1 MDFTISDEHEQF
13 ATNLRRYFAERHPVS
28 ESRRLF
34 DSPAGFEPRAW
45 RTLADELG
53 AQGLA
58 VPERYGGSGF
68 GYEELAM
75 VFEAAGECLASLPL
89 LSTSGLAT
97 PVLVESGDETA
108 QQRYLPR
115 IAAGELV
122 ATLALSE
129 GAAGLDRRT
138 TVVTAERHG
147 DRYELR
153 GEARFVIDGAT
164 ADLVLVPAM
173 TDDGLSVFAVDAPD
187 ATVKATPL
195 VTLDL
200 TRRQADL
207 AFDRTPATLVGPEGE
222 AEGLLGHC
230 LRLAVV
236 MLASEQIGGA
246 GRVLEMS
253 SEYAKVRYQFGRPI
267 GSFQA
272 IKHKCADML
281 VQVETAR
288 SAAFYARR
296 VAVRDPEE
304 LPVAAS
310 LAKAYC
316 SDAYLFCTAQ
326 NIQVHGGT
334 GFTWDNDAH
343 LYFRRA
349 KSTSML
355 LGTPTYHRLS
365 LARQVGM
372 CAGMPSQSSGRP
384 GIVS

>member
-1 MDFTISDEHEQF
+1 
-13 ATNLRRYFAERHPVS
+13 
-28 ESRRLF
+28 LF
-34 DSPAGFEPRAW
+34 DSPDGYERTSW
-45 RTLADELG
+45 RNLADELG
-53 AQGLA
+53 APGLA
-58 VPERYGGSGF
+58 VPERHGGSGF

-97 PVLVESGDETA
+97 PVLVESGDEVA
-108 QQRYLPR
+108 QQRYLRR

-129 GAAGLDRRT
+129 GAAGLVGGST
-138 TVVTAERHG
+138 AVTAERHG
-147 DRYELR
+147 ERYELS

-173 TDDGLSVFAVDAPD
+173 TDGGFSLFAVDAPD
-187 ATVKATPL
+187 ETVTATPL

-207 AFDRTPATLVGPEGE
+207 AFDRTAATLIGPEGQ
-222 AEGLLGHC
+222 AEELLLHC

-296 VAVRDPEE
+296 VTSEDPKE

-316 SDAYLFCTAQ
+316 SDAYLFCAAQ
-326 NIQVHGGT
+326 NIQVHGGI
-334 GFTWDNDAH
+334 GFTWDHDAH

-355 LGTPTYHRLS
+355 LGTATDHRLS

-372 CAGMPSQSSGRP
+372 
-384 GIVS
+384 

>member
-1 MDFTISDEHEQF
+1 VDFTISDEHARF
-13 ATNLRRYFAERHPVS
+13 ADNLRRYFADRHPVS
-28 ESRRLF
+28 EARRLF
-34 DSPAGFEPRAW
+34 DSPEGYERTAW
-45 RTLADELG
+45 RNLADELG
-53 AQGLA
+53 APGLA
-58 VPERYGGSGF
+58 VPERHGGSGF

-89 LSTSGLAT
+89 LSTCGLAT
-97 PVLVESGDETA
+97 PALVESGDEPA
-108 QQRYLPR
+108 QQKYLPR

-122 ATLALSE
+122 ATLALTQGASGLDE
-129 GAAGLDRRT
+129 GAT
-138 TVVTAERHG
+138 EVTAERHG
-147 DRYELR
+147 ERYELS

-173 TDDGLSVFAVDAPD
+173 TDAGLSLFAVDAPD
-187 ATVKATPL
+187 ETLTATPL

-207 AFDRTPATLVGPEGE
+207 IFDRTPAALVGPAGG
-222 AEGLLGHC
+222 AEKFLLHC

-236 MLASEQIGGA
+236 LLASEQIGGA

-288 SAAFYARR
+288 SAAYYARK
-296 VAVRDPEE
+296 AAADPEE

-316 SDAYLFCTAQ
+316 SDAYFFCAAQ
-326 NIQVHGGT
+326 NIQVQGGI
-334 GFTWDNDAH
+334 GFTWDHDAH

-349 KSTSML
+349 KSASML
-355 LGTPTYHRLS
+355 LGTASYHRLS

-372 CAGMPSQSSGRP
+372 
-384 GIVS
+384 